1 MSKSRRILQR
11 LAANILS
18 ICLISSSGCMSMQK
32 VQNHAPGERP
42 DELGDATAIAAI
54 VRENVSPGDKVEI
67 IQKDGYINTF
77 TVGSINE
84 YRIAGNDEFNSLVSI
99 EYVDIEAI
107 SVEQIDGGRTLLAV
121 AGGVVAIPI
130 VLFGAGMALMI
141 GAMGS
146 GY

>member
-1 MSKSRRILQR
+1 MCWQVGTSTLSQL
-11 LAANILS
+11 ILS
-18 ICLISSSGCMSMQK
+18 VEQDTA
-32 VQNHAPGERP
+32 NA